1 MNINHYSERFTVGL
15 DTSSSQRILREATL
29 LGLPQS
35 VLIRNYVKKGFLFE
49 NSNPGTKLL

>member
-1 MNINHYSERFTVGL
+1 MHINHYSERFTVGL
-15 DTSSSQRILREATL
+15 DTSSSQRILRESMI

>member
-1 MNINHYSERFTVGL
+1 MNIHNFSERFTVGL
-15 DTSSSQRILREATL
+15 DTASSQRILRESMI

-49 NSNPGTKLL
+49 SENPGTKLL

>member
-1 MNINHYSERFTVGL
+1 MHIHNFSERFTVGL
-15 DTSSSQRILREATL
+15 DTSSSQRILRESMI